1 MYVINKY
8 AERVRIRLR
17 SMVDLFFK
25 NLIVISLLRYS
36 LQRLSLNF
44 HFRPRIRSI
53 NMIAKISY
61 CKRKKKKTKCRNTW
75 IKTRSIGK
83 FLFTAFQKLRTST
96 EIIANKYA
104 LIYEILSSRLI
115 CWRNIVFSFCT

>member
-25 NLIVISLLRYS
+25 NLTVISLLRYS

-83 FLFTAFQKLRTST
+83 FLFTVFQKLRTSM

-104 LIYEILSSRLI
+104 LIYEILSRLI

>member
-8 AERVRIRLR
+8 AERVRILR
-17 SMVDLFFK
+17 SMIDLFLK
-25 NLIVISLLRYS
+25 NLILISLLRYS

>member
-25 NLIVISLLRYS
+25 NLTVISLLRYS

-44 HFRPRIRSI
+44 HFRPCIRSI
-53 NMIAKISY
+53 NMINRKTQ
-61 CKRKKKKTKCRNTW
+61 KFHTVKERRKKRNVETL
-75 IKTRSIGK
+75 G
-83 FLFTAFQKLRTST
+83 
-96 EIIANKYA
+96 
-104 LIYEILSSRLI
+104 
-115 CWRNIVFSFCT
+115 

>member
-8 AERVRIRLR
+8 AERVRILR
-17 SMVDLFFK
+17 SMVDLFLK
-25 NLIVISLLRYS
+25 NLILISLLRYS

-44 HFRPRIRSI
+44 HFRPRIRLI

-83 FLFTAFQKLRTST
+83 FLFTAFQKLRT
-96 EIIANKYA
+96 K
-104 LIYEILSSRLI
+104 LSRT
-115 CWRNIVFSFCT
+115 NMP